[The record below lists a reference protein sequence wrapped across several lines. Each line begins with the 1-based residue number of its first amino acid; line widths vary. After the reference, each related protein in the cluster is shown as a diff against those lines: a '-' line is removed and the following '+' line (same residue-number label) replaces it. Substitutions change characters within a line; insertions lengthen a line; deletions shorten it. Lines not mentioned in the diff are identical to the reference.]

1 VSSYPPVRGVP
12 VIRRLAGNFSHHVTI
27 VNNQLKNKHNTMN
40 TFISALTAVSTSS
53 SANILLRTFMM
64 PILFALI
71 TLTSCD
77 KDDDDFNADVAKI
90 VGTYTVADS
99 FEDRD
104 VENYSIT
111 ISDAKDGG
119 VQVSNFGDIMNVP
132 VKATIHGNVFT
143 VPAQTFKGKSM
154 TIVIT
159 GNGTFTGDQLR
170 FDYIIDTGDDEP
182 LEHSCIASKN

>member
-1 VSSYPPVRGVP
+1 MK
-12 VIRRLAGNFSHHVTI
+12 TI
-27 VNNQLKNKHNTMN
+27 
-40 TFISALTAVSTSS
+40 ISAISAICTSP
-53 SANILLRTFMM
+53 SANIFLRTFMM
-64 PILFALI
+64 PILFSLI

-77 KDDDDFNADVAKI
+77 KDDEDFSADVAKI

-99 FEDRD
+99 FEDND

-119 VQVSNFGDIMNVP
+119 VQISNFGDIMYVP
-132 VKATIHGNVFT
+132 VKATIRGNIFN
-143 VPAQTFKGKSM
+143 VPAQTFEGKSM

-159 GNGTFTGDQLR
+159 GNGTLSGDQLR
-170 FDYIIDTGDDEP
+170 FDYIIDTGDDEL